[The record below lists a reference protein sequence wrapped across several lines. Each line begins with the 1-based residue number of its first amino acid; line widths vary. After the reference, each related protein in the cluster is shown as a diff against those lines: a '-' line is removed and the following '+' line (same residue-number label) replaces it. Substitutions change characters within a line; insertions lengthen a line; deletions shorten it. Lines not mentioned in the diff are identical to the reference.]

1 MTLARGSVWVDA
13 QGAQSEGYAE
23 RGIGRFIGEQLAA
36 VSKRAPEVIR
46 SVHLNPDAAIPLSLE
61 HLIGTEV
68 LRWGPNRPPPG
79 SPPPGIYHVTSPME
93 LMTPLEQLW
102 PEWARSPEV
111 RTVVTLYDLI
121 PLIFRDLYLDPSPVA
136 RATYFA
142 RLGLLRRA
150 DHLLAISERTAQDA
164 VEHLGIP
171 ESRITV
177 IDCGVSGRFA
187 SMVGSREEAEAGLG
201 RAAPK
206 LREGFVLY
214 IGGDDPRKN
223 LLGALDGYALL
234 PPEVRASHQL
244 VIVCKLSR
252 PRMDELTAYAM
263 RRGIRKADVLFTG
276 FVPDPVLAALY
287 RSCALFLFPSL
298 YEGAGLPILE
308 AMSCGAP
315 VAASR
320 TSSIPEILGDLV
332 ATFDPANPADLAECL
347 QRVLESP
354 NELESLRERSKRRVE
369 LYTWD
374 RVAERT
380 LEGYERA
387 LEGASRPISTRPRKR
402 LAMVTPWPPQ
412 WTGVA
417 SHSRKI
423 VEQLK
428 DHADID
434 VIVPAPESG
443 IEYDRSL
450 EPDGVRLWTEDQFD
464 WVRGLREYDRVLY
477 VLGGSTFHV
486 HAFEALMRSPGAV
499 LAHDVRLLGLYLS
512 VQQQRHSR
520 EPDWLFGKLQELYGH
535 RISNWDLRRAWDP
548 RVYLGMGIFMTR
560 EIQEHAESL
569 IVHSRHQ
576 QDILRLESPATA
588 PPTHV
593 VPHGIPAAPPAR
605 NGGARED
612 GPVIATFGL
621 VSSQAKRMPLLLA
634 GFALA
639 RSRLPGAR
647 LDVVGELGPG
657 ELESLSSRIADLGL
671 GDSVRLLGRATKD
684 EYWDALHRTD
694 LAVQLRSGFNAGAS
708 GAVSDC
714 IAARAPV
721 VVSAIGWLTELPENV
736 VLPVP
741 EECSAETLADQIV
754 AAVENQDLRK
764 EIRAA
769 QERYASETSFARVAE
784 RYAEVLAL

>member
-1 MTLARGSVWVDA
+1 MTLTRGSVWVDA
-13 QGAQSEGYAE
+13 QGTQSEGYAE
-23 RGIGRFIGEQLAA
+23 RGIGRYIGEQLGA
-36 VSKRAPEVIR
+36 VSKRAPGVIG
-46 SVHLNPDAAIPLSLE
+46 SVHLDPHAAIPLSLE
-61 HLIGTEV
+61 NLIGTEV
-68 LRWGPNRPPPG
+68 LCWGSNQPPAG
-79 SPPPGIYHVTSPME
+79 SEPPAIYHVTSPME
-93 LMTPLEQLW
+93 LMTPLGRLW

-121 PLIFRDLYLDPSPVA
+121 PLLFRDLYLDPSPVA

-164 VEHLGIP
+164 VEHLEVP
-171 ESRITV
+171 ENRITV

-187 SMVGSREEAEAGLG
+187 SMVGSREEADAGLK
-201 RAAPK
+201 RSLPRV
-206 LREGFVLY
+206 REGFVLY

-223 LLGALDGYALL
+223 LLGALDGYAML
-234 PPEVRASHQL
+234 PPEIRASHQL
-244 VIVCKLSR
+244 VIVCKLTK
-252 PRMDELTAYAM
+252 PRMNELTAYAIS
-263 RRGIRKADVLFTG
+263 RGIRRADVLFTG
-276 FVPDPVLAALY
+276 FVPDTVLAALY

-320 TSSIPEILGDLV
+320 TSSIPEILGDLE
-332 ATFDPANPADLAECL
+332 ATFDPADPADLAHCL
-347 QRVLESP
+347 QRVLGSP
-354 NELESLRERSKRRVE
+354 SELESLRERSRRRVE

-380 LEGYERA
+380 LKGYEHA
-387 LEGASRPISTRPRKR
+387 LECASRPVSRPPRKR
-402 LAMVTPWPPQ
+402 LAMLTPWPPQ

-434 VIVPAPESG
+434 VIVPAPDDG

-450 EPDGVRLWTEDQFD
+450 DSDGVRLWTEDQFD
-464 WVRGLREYDRVLY
+464 WLRGLREYDRVLY

-486 HAFEALMRSPGAV
+486 HAFEALMENPGAV

-520 EPDWLFGKLQELYGH
+520 EPNWLFGKLQELYGD

-548 RVYLGMGIFMTR
+548 RIYLGMGIFMTR
-560 EIQEHAESL
+560 EIQEHAETV
-569 IVHSRHQ
+569 IVHSHHQ
-576 QDILRLESPATA
+576 QDILRLESPAEA

-593 VPHGIPAAPPAR
+593 VPHGIPEAPPSR
-605 NGGARED
+605 NGNAREG

-634 GFALA
+634 GFAQA
-639 RSRLPGAR
+639 RSRIPGAR
-647 LDVVGELGPG
+647 LDVVGELGRG
-657 ELESLSSRIADLGL
+657 ELESLSSRISDLGL
-671 GDSVRLLGRATKD
+671 GESVRLLGRATKD
-684 EYWDALHRTD
+684 EYWDALHGTD
-694 LAVQLRSGFNAGAS
+694 LALQLRSGFNAGAS

-714 IAARAPV
+714 IAARVPV
-721 VVSAIGWLTELPENV
+721 IVSAIGWLTELPENV

-741 EECSAETLADQIV
+741 EECSAETLADEIV
-754 AAVENQDLRK
+754 AAVENQGLRK
-764 EIRAA
+764 KIGVA
-769 QERYASETSFARVAE
+769 QERYANETSFARVAE